1 MVKRILIFK
10 KEKNIQFKR
19 LKVNTIPKRTLR
31 LNPWMEI
38 GMFYPNGT
46 LQSLDRLFS
55 FGGMNMTDQI
65 ITNLF
70 LTMLGIAFGAVIGAA
85 FVLLL
90 KLVWMTFKFFWEEL
104 NDW

>member
-1 MVKRILIFK
+1 
-10 KEKNIQFKR
+10 
-19 LKVNTIPKRTLR
+19 
-31 LNPWMEI
+31 
-38 GMFYPNGT
+38 
-46 LQSLDRLFS
+46 
-55 FGGMNMTDQI
+55 MTDQI